1 MSFLDAIP
9 AEIAEALGAELRAGT
24 LKIAT
29 LTSDGEGG
37 FTTVYADH
45 AIKGLRVEYELD
57 YRVRT
62 GIPATDVQIIV
73 LREGVTAAPSTD
85 SRITIQGGTY
95 SVIAVATDPA
105 DATFTLQARPTT

>member
-1 MSFLDAIP
+1 MSFLDTIP
-9 AEIAEALGAELRAGT
+9 AEIAEALGDDLRDGT
-24 LKIAT
+24 LQTAT

-45 AIKGLRVEYELD
+45 PVKGLRVEYELD

-73 LREGVTAAPSTD
+73 LRNGVAATPTTGSL
-85 SRITIQGGTY
+85 ITIQGGTY

-105 DATFTLQARPTT
+105 DATWTLQARPV